1 MAVGGH
7 EHRHS
12 KFVDERDLPQ
22 QCYERAR
29 RAVLDRRIRVDQS
42 LIDTL
47 QAHGLAGLFI
57 DPESSIVYSMPRHTL
72 SGTRKGTAMHRAH
85 LSVQAF
91 DTIAKSLAEGV
102 GVATTAR
109 IQGADKKTVLLV
121 LAKAGEHAMKIS
133 RALMSN
139 LVVSECQLD
148 EMWSFIG
155 KKEKNLTPIEKLEGE
170 LGDAWIWIAF
180 DAVNKVAIASVVGKR
195 TRAHAVELLGEVKRV
210 TSRMPTLFSS
220 DQLDQYGSALLE
232 VYGTWMTP
240 PRKPGPGRPPKPRL
254 VPPENLLYGQVVK
267 KYEKHRVVK
276 VTRKVVF
283 GDPDRVAAILE
294 SSSVSRTINTSY
306 IERYNGTVRHLDA
319 RCARKTY
326 RFSKCKDKH
335 KLQLALCMAYYH
347 LCLPHR
353 TLSKRQRQ
361 PTTPFMSAGLTN
373 HVWTMAK
380 LLTSRADDLLS

>member
-1 MAVGGH
+1 MAIGGY

-12 KFVDERDLPQ
+12 NFVDDQDLPQ
-22 QCYERAR
+22 QCYEHAR
-29 RAVLDRRIRVDQS
+29 RGVLDRRIRVDQS
-42 LIDTL
+42 LTDTL

-57 DPESSIVYSMPRHTL
+57 DPESSIVYSMSRHTR
-72 SGTRKGTAMHRAH
+72 SGARKGTAMYHAH
-85 LSVQAF
+85 LSEQAF
-91 DTIAKSLAEGV
+91 ETIAKSLAEGV

-109 IQGADKKTVLLV
+109 IQGVDKKSVLLV

-133 RALMSN
+133 QALMRN

-155 KKEKNLTPIEKLEGE
+155 KKEKRLAPIEKLEGE

-195 TRAHAVELLGEVKRV
+195 TQAHAVELLGEVKRV
-210 TSRMPTLFSS
+210 TVRMPTLFSS

-254 VPPENLLYGQVVK
+254 VPPDNLLYVQVVK
-267 KYEKHRVVK
+267 KYQKYRVVK

-306 IERYNGTVRHLDA
+306 IERYNGTVRHLDS

-335 KLQLALCMAYYH
+335 ELQLALSLAYYH

-353 TLSKRQRQ
+353 TLSKRHRQ
-361 PTTPFMSAGLTN
+361 PTTPFMSAGLTD
-373 HVWTMAK
+373 HVWTMAE
-380 LLTSRADDLLS
+380 LLTSRADDLRS

>member
-1 MAVGGH
+1 
-7 EHRHS
+7 
-12 KFVDERDLPQ
+12 
-22 QCYERAR
+22 
-29 RAVLDRRIRVDQS
+29 
-42 LIDTL
+42 
-47 QAHGLAGLFI
+47 LAGLFI
-57 DPESSIVYSMPRHTL
+57 DPERAILYSMRRPTL
-72 SGTRKGTAMHRAH
+72 NGARKGTAMHHAH
-85 LSVQAF
+85 LSEQAF
-91 DTIAKSLAEGV
+91 ETIAKSLAEGV

-109 IQGADKKTVLLV
+109 IQGVDKKTVLLV

-133 RALMSN
+133 RALMRN

-155 KKEKNLTPIEKLEGE
+155 KKEKNLAPIEKLEGE

-195 TRAHAVELLGEVKRV
+195 TRPHALELLGEVKRV
-210 TSRMPTLFSS
+210 TAQMPILFSS

-254 VPPENLLYGQVVK
+254 VPPDDLLYVQVVK

-294 SSSVSRTINTSY
+294 SSLVSRTINTSY

-319 RCARKTY
+319 RCARKTH
-326 RFSKCKDKH
+326 RFSKCKERH
-335 KLQLALCMAYYH
+335 KLQLDLSLAYYH
-347 LCLPHR
+347 PCLPHR
-353 TLSKRQRQ
+353 TLSKRNRQ
-361 PTTPFMSAGLTN
+361 PTTPFMSAGLTD
-373 HVWTMAK
+373 HVWTMAE
-380 LLTSRADDLLS
+380 LLTSRADDLRS